1 MILNLADYI
10 PFIESLKQWQIT
22 LFYMSVMLAFA
33 CLISLSAKK
42 LISFF
47 IVKDEKYGRRTAQG
61 VVKAIHL
68 PFQFIIWSYTSL
80 QLIHLFWVDLLDKD
94 SLSYEGEI
102 TGLLFCVMFGWIV
115 GRVLEALEPNFI
127 KKAMKSGHSPR
138 QSTAN
143 VRAVSKIS
151 KIATWL
157 ILSLIIMGI
166 FNVPLSGLLTFGG
179 VGGIGVALASKDLLA
194 NFAGSVMV
202 FFNRHFSVGDW
213 IYSPDRELQGTV
225 ESIGWRL
232 TRIRSFDQRP
242 VYVPNAVFNNV
253 IIVNASKMN
262 NRRINQT
269 IGLRYDDAE
278 KVEGIL
284 ADIRNMLKKHDGI
297 DQNNTILVNLSD
309 QEAFGPYQINFIIY
323 AFTKTND
330 WEAFKKVQDNV
341 LLKSFSIIKSHDA
354 EIAFPTRSIINSS
367 TQNKEPQFA

>member
-1 MILNLADYI
+1 MIAYIINHI
-10 PFIESLKQWQIT
+10 PFLASLNQWQIT
-22 LFYMSVMLAFA
+22 LIYMSVVFGLA

-47 IVKDEKYGRRTAQG
+47 IMKDEKFARKTAKDI
-61 VVKAIHL
+61 VKAIHS
-68 PFQFIIWSYTSL
+68 PFQFIIWSYTTM
-80 QLIHLFWVDLLDKD
+80 QLVHLFWIDLLDKKHF
-94 SLSYEGEI
+94 SYEGEI
-102 TGLLFCVMFGWIV
+102 TGLLICITLGWTV

-127 KKAMKSGHSPR
+127 NKAVKSGHTPR

-143 VRAVSKIS
+143 VRAVTKIS
-151 KIATWL
+151 KIATWVIL
-157 ILSLIIMGI
+157 ILIMMGI

-225 ESIGWRL
+225 EAIGWRL

-284 ADIRNMLKKHDGI
+284 ESIRQMLKTHNDI

-330 WEAFKKVQDNV
+330 WEGFKKVQDNV
-341 LLKSFSIIKSHDA
+341 LLKAFSIIKSHGA
-354 EIAFPTRSIINSS
+354 EIAFPTRSIISANHSS
-367 TQNKEPQFA
+367 EPQFA